1 MYLLRRAGVVGQDH
15 IGPIWTDPSKGSEMT
30 RYLRLSSASLL
41 VFVTVGVLLLR
52 SSPAGAED
60 APPTKSVTATG
71 AGLTPE
77 KATAAALRNAVEQGI
92 AGILDP
98 KSLLANEAVIRDT
111 VLKNPDLFIVRHE
124 VLKRWTEEG
133 LSYCRISAEI
143 QTRELRARLNT
154 IAVLHTSLDGESLG
168 LQLASEMNAKKDAAG
183 VFRSFLEETRSKALF
198 ANLTAKPSVRSGTS
212 PSQTALVVPIEIGV
226 DLGKWRALVNEWLP
240 KLRMAA
246 RATTKATLSLPPLPP
261 VKDARDCFAFG
272 SECLEER
279 LTPERWFGTES
290 KSSGDDYNNIGIFKR
305 IVSIMDQARRKGDA
319 PGIELRTVAVVSS
332 IEPGGMVTIDTFALD
347 RDLVCGLLTPNL
359 GNLGTTVSLVDNSG
373 STVSSGA
380 FRARTN
386 DAFSAPRE
394 FQGDA
399 TTLIVVP
406 GVWGLGTRNPGFQ
419 AIATSWTTTLTIPL
433 AGIDVSKLQSVKLE
447 PTYTMQSDGRRHCK

>member
-1 MYLLRRAGVVGQDH
+1 
-15 IGPIWTDPSKGSEMT
+15 MT

-41 VFVTVGVLLLR
+41 VFVTVGVLLR
-52 SSPAGAED
+52 SIPADAED
-60 APPTKSVTATG
+60 AQPTKSVTATG

-98 KSLLANEAVIRDT
+98 KSLVANEAVIRDT
-111 VLKNPDLFIVRHE
+111 VLKSPELFVVRHE
-124 VLKRWTEEG
+124 VLRRWTEEG

-143 QTRELRARLNT
+143 QTRELRAKLNT

-212 PSQTALVVPIEIGV
+212 PSQTALVVPIEVGV

-246 RATTKATLSLPPLPP
+246 RATAQAALSLTPLPP
-261 VKDARDCFAFG
+261 MKDPRDCNHIG
-272 SECLEER
+272 SNCLEER
-279 LTPERWFGTES
+279 LTPERWFGTAKGS
-290 KSSGDDYNNIGIFKR
+290 DYDYNNGGMFTR
-305 IVSIMDQARRKGDA
+305 IVSILNHVRKKANA
-319 PGIELRTVAVVSS
+319 PGVELRIVAIVSS
-332 IEPGGMVTIDTFALD
+332 IEPGGMVTIDTFTLD
-347 RDLVCGLLTPNL
+347 RDVVCSLLTPYL
-359 GNLGTTVSLVDNSG
+359 GYLGTNVSLVDNSG

-386 DAFSAPRE
+386 DAFSAARE
-394 FQGDA
+394 FQDDA

-406 GVWGLGTRNPGFQ
+406 GVWNLGNRLPGFQ

-447 PTYTMQSDGRRHCK
+447 PTYTMESDGRRHCK